1 MIHDKVGF
9 SLDSQMS
16 TDAQAAIARLRD
28 SGLLKSKGLVGGKWV
43 DSYDGKTVQ
52 VLNLLF
58 CNLICF
64 MYPIFRCFTGLVCLR
79 MRCVCVFLIRLC
91 LNRVVFDD

>member
-1 MIHDKVGF
+1 MIHDEVGF

-43 DSYDGKTVQ
+43 ESYDGKTIQ

-58 CNLICF
+58 SNLICF
-64 MYPIFRCFTGLVCLR
+64 MYPLFLICFR
-79 MRCVCVFLIRLC
+79 MRCICIFLIRLF